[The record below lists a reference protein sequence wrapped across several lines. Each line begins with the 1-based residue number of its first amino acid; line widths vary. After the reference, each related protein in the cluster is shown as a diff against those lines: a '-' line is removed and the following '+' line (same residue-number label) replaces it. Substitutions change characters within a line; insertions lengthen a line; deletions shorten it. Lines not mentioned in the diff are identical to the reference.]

1 VGELDVPTSRASGED
16 WLFYDAP
23 LVLRFS
29 GSAYS
34 DPADCA
40 VVASLAM
47 LAGESLGLG
56 SCMLGFPGYI
66 FRYSKPLR
74 EKYVLPPKIQ
84 PGLTVVFGY
93 PRFTPRN
100 AVRRR
105 FREVRE
111 YA

>member
-1 VGELDVPTSRASGED
+1 LSVPTSRARGED

-23 LVLRFS
+23 LVLHFY

-40 VVASLAM
+40 IAASLAM
-47 LAGESLGLG
+47 LAGESLRLG
-56 SCMLGFPGYI
+56 CCMLGFPGYI

-74 EKYVLPPKIQ
+74 EKYALPSKIQ

-93 PRFTPRN
+93 PRFTR
-100 AVRRR
+100 VTR
-105 FREVRE
+105 
-111 YA
+111 